1 MWQEK
6 ELIAKVAADHSK
18 QKNGLI
24 HVEFDDF
31 IGQTLGQD
39 IINKETG
46 EILYETNT
54 LLDKTSLKK
63 ILELN
68 VEEFDILYVNTIDS
82 GSFIADTLRND
93 PSRTRAEALVDIYRM
108 LRPGEPPTKESTE
121 VLFNNLFFS
130 TDRYDLS
137 DVGRMKLNW
146 RLKIEDRADTYVLT
160 KEDNCCGIEKTC

>member
-1 MWQEK
+1 MVK
-6 ELIAKVAADHSK
+6 FKKFLFYCFFSYFCLTTTSISA
-18 QKNGLI
+18 
-24 HVEFDDF
+24 FD
-31 IGQTLGQD
+31 IKARTAILQD
-39 IINKETG
+39 YLSG

-54 LLDKTSLKK
+54 LSDKSALKK
-63 ILELN
+63 VLERN
-68 VEEFDILYVNTIDS
+68 IEEFDILYVNTIDS

-130 TDRYDLS
+130 ADRYDLS

-146 RLKIEDRADTYVLT
+146 RLKIEDRSYRH
-160 KEDNCCGIEKTC
+160 N